1 MGTPIGDLI
10 WKEEI
15 ELSSLK
21 NKTLG
26 VDGHNIT
33 YQFLTTIRDLNG
45 EYLTNSKGR
54 VTSHII
60 GLFYRISK
68 LLEKN
73 INLVFCFDGK
83 SLELK
88 KETQQKRKDIKI
100 EAETIA
106 KQKKEL
112 GETKEASRYMKRTAK
127 ITSEMIEDEKE
138 LLDCFNIQHFDA
150 LYDGEAQLSTMN
162 IKGQIDGVISQDF
175 DVLLLGGKDLYRNIA
190 ISGKKKLPNKDYYVQ
205 VKPEHINL
213 EKTLEK
219 MQLTREKLI
228 WIGILI
234 GTDFNEKVPKVG
246 PKTAIKLV
254 QENDSLE
261 TIFAKLEY
269 KPDFDYNEVYNIFA
283 KPKAKDIELNK
294 PQLPDFEK
302 IKDLLIGKY
311 EFNEDRVN
319 NTLGELEKT
328 LTEKKAQKTLWG
340 WRIENYLYL

>member
-1 MGTPIGDLI
+1 MTLYISDIMGTPIGDLI

-45 EYLTNSKGR
+45 EYLTNSQGI

-60 GLFYRISK
+60 GLFYRMSK
-68 LLEKN
+68 LLQEN
-73 INLVFCFDGK
+73 INLAFVFDGK
-83 SLELK
+83 SLDLK
-88 KETQQKRKDIKI
+88 KDTITKRHDIKI
-100 EAETIA
+100 EASKNAEI
-106 KQKKEL
+106 KKLAGDLEGSAQL
-112 GETKEASRYMKRTAK
+112 MKRTAK
-127 ITSEMIEDEKE
+127 ITPEMISNAKE
-138 LLDCFNIQHFDA
+138 LLDAFNIQHFDA
-150 LYDGEAQLSTMN
+150 LHDGEAQLSVMN
-162 IKGQIDGVISQDF
+162 MQGKLDGIVSQDY
-175 DVLLLGGKDLYRNIA
+175 DVLLLGGKDLYKNIA
-190 ISGKKKLPNKDYYVQ
+190 ISGKKKAMGKDYYIQ

-213 EKTLEK
+213 EKTLDK

-228 WIGILI
+228 WIGMLI

-261 TIFAKLEY
+261 NIFAKLEY
-269 KPDFDYNEVYNIFA
+269 KPDYDPQEVFDIFW
-283 KPKAKDIELNK
+283 KPKAKDIEINK
-294 PQLPDFEK
+294 PQLPNFPK
-302 IKDLLIGKY
+302 IKDLLISKY

-319 NTLGELEKT
+319 NTLNELEKT

-340 WRIENYLYL
+340 